1 MCLVALVC
9 VAVCC
14 CCPFCDT
21 APHCELCSCVAVTAC
36 RYHYATPIL
45 TCCASTP
52 TFCSENVNEDI
63 LRAGV
68 GPMAV
73 EVDIMEPLDI
83 ARRPAVHKPALNH
96 VGVWVDDIHAAVTWL
111 EGQGVR

>member
-1 MCLVALVC
+1 M
-9 VAVCC
+9 
-14 CCPFCDT
+14 
-21 APHCELCSCVAVTAC
+21 
-36 RYHYATPIL
+36 
-45 TCCASTP
+45 
-52 TFCSENVNEDI
+52 NEDI

-83 ARRPAVHKPALNH
+83 AKRPAVHKPALNH
-96 VGVWVDDIHAAVTWL
+96 VGVWVDDIHAAVKWL